1 LNTPTIRRFTRAHA
15 ANNLGD
21 SSLTIKGTSIMNKTL
36 IFSAAATLCLLL
48 ATASSSAAMDTMEKM
63 QCDDASMAKMQ
74 TDMDGMPDGKKK
86 MMAMK
91 EMGMA
96 KDSMMKHKMKT
107 CSMHMMKAGKM
118 MM

>member
-1 LNTPTIRRFTRAHA
+1 
-15 ANNLGD
+15 
-21 SSLTIKGTSIMNKTL
+21 MNKPL

-48 ATASSSAAMDTMEKM
+48 APVSSYAAMDAMSGSMAKM
-63 QCDDASMAKMQ
+63 QCTDASMAKME
-74 TDMDGMPDGKKK
+74 TDMSGMADGKKK

-107 CSMHMMKAGKM
+107 CSMHMMKASKM